1 MAPNHPQKPEWGN
14 RVVPLSRIIY
24 IERSDFMET
33 PSKGYFRLSPG
44 AEVRLRYAY
53 IVKCVNVVKDAAG
66 EIMEIHCTYDP
77 DTRSGTAGADK
88 RKVKGNI
95 HWLSASHARQAEV
108 RIYDR
113 LFSHAHPDAGGQDYK
128 TFLNYHSKKTITAYV
143 EPALYQAQPED
154 RFQFERHGYFIA
166 DSESTKP
173 GKPVFN
179 RAVTLRDSWSKPAMA

>member
-1 MAPNHPQKPEWGN
+1 
-14 RVVPLSRIIY
+14 
-24 IERSDFMET
+24 
-33 PSKGYFRLSPG
+33 
-44 AEVRLRYAY
+44 
-53 IVKCVNVVKDAAG
+53 VNVVKDAAG

-108 RIYDR
+108 RVYDR

-128 TFLNYHSKKTITAYV
+128 TFLNPHSKKIITAYV
-143 EPALYQAQPED
+143 EPALGQAEPED

-166 DSESTKP
+166 DRESTKP

-179 RAVTLRDSWSKPAMA
+179 RAVTLRDSWSKSI